1 MCLNQNI
8 NHFKGFIH
16 IIFLLTKCFRAVSSE
31 ILENA
36 SVNSTR
42 AKFDALCGGT
52 LQREPH
58 DGHLKPLNGGSRSE
72 NSLQR
77 GDKSL
82 PLRLPISC
90 PPGAIMPANSGD
102 EPSPLFLNSSKSVVE
117 SYLPDCSVTV
127 CPFCHRQ
134 FGLEE
139 SISEIKSHIEMHV
152 FAGDASLT

>member
-1 MCLNQNI
+1 M
-8 NHFKGFIH
+8 
-16 IIFLLTKCFRAVSSE
+16 
-31 ILENA
+31 LENA
-36 SVNSTR
+36 TVNSTR
-42 AKFDALCGGT
+42 TKFDSLCGGP
-52 LQREPH
+52 LQREPY

-90 PPGAIMPANSGD
+90 APNSSCLPGAMMPANSGD

-152 FAGDASLT
+152 FAGDSSLT